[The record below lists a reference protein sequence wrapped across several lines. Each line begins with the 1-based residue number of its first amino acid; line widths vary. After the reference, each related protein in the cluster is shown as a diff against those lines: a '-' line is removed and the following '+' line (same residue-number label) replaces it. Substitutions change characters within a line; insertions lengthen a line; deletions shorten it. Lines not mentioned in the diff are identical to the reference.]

1 MIKIEYEML
10 GLRMDSNI
18 DDKTSFVENING
30 NGEERRRIN
39 MKKMKLG
46 VALLATVLL
55 LGIPV
60 STAGAS
66 EVTGTTDVHEE
77 IQMQAAEGESV
88 QVPEQLTFGNVTV
101 VRASQVITPSGD
113 EWNYDSSTNT
123 LHVTKTMTIEAGTI
137 EKLIRSTGDLH
148 ITVAR
153 GVTLTVKNTYS
164 SDDRCVIYAAGK
176 ITLDGE
182 GTIDIEHDA
191 DGRGIKAEKSITIQ
205 GDYFEY
211 FDRRKSAGNLCKR

>member
-1 MIKIEYEML
+1 
-10 GLRMDSNI
+10 
-18 DDKTSFVENING
+18 
-30 NGEERRRIN
+30 

-101 VRASQVITPSGD
+101 VQDSKVITPSGD